1 MGGDAVFPAPRV
13 CVVNLGCRVN
23 RVESD
28 WIEAAF
34 RERGCALVPEEDAD
48 LIAVNTCAVT
58 GEAQAK
64 TRKAVRRA
72 ATLPRR
78 PLVAVTGCVANLF
91 PSELESL
98 GDNVCV
104 LPAKEE
110 LAAVALEI
118 WSSQGSLGGNGERL
132 GCEPAEPAGPGRLK
146 RGVKVQD
153 GCDNRCTYCIVW
165 RARGIP
171 RSADPADVE
180 AQVRRVLAEGAR
192 EVELTGIN
200 LGRYCA
206 TGADGAPLGLGGLL
220 HRLAPLAR
228 QASAVIRASSVEPPE
243 VNAEL
248 VEAMAEHADVVCAHL
263 HLPLQS
269 GCSATLSRMGRR
281 YDADGF
287 ARSVELFRSA
297 LPHASVSTDV
307 IVGFPGE
314 TDEEFAESLMFCEAM
329 GFSKIHVFR
338 FSARPETPA
347 ASMPFQVDPLV
358 LRRRSERLRAVAGEL
373 RGRDARAR
381 IGSVEPILV
390 ERVEGPQG
398 RGTSSSFHDA
408 VVTRPDKGA
417 PSPGLYRCRILSV
430 QGNGALRAAP
440 VE

>member
-1 MGGDAVFPAPRV
+1 MG
-13 CVVNLGCRVN
+13 
-23 RVESD
+23 
-28 WIEAAF
+28 
-34 RERGCALVPEEDAD
+34 
-48 LIAVNTCAVT
+48 
-58 GEAQAK
+58 
-64 TRKAVRRA
+64 
-72 ATLPRR
+72 
-78 PLVAVTGCVANLF
+78 
-91 PSELESL
+91 
-98 GDNVCV
+98 
-104 LPAKEE
+104 
-110 LAAVALEI
+110 LA
-118 WSSQGSLGGNGERL
+118 
-132 GCEPAEPAGPGRLK
+132 
-146 RGVKVQD
+146 
-153 GCDNRCTYCIVW
+153 
-165 RARGIP
+165 
-171 RSADPADVE
+171 
-180 AQVRRVLAEGAR
+180 
-192 EVELTGIN
+192 
-200 LGRYCA
+200 
-206 TGADGAPLGLGGLL
+206 LGLGGLL
-220 HRLAPLAR
+220 RRLAPLAR

-243 VNAEL
+243 VSAEL

-381 IGSVEPILV
+381 IGSVEPIFV
-390 ERVEGPQG
+390 ERGGGPPQG

-408 VVTRPDKGA
+408 VVTLPDKGA